1 LPIQNNCYILIIPGF
16 GIVSH
21 IVSTFSGKPI
31 FGQKLNGPCNNIFSR
46 CYYIATYYVQE
57 GWYNL
62 FSTKGKRIIR
72 NMSVTLLSPSPSPS
86 PYGVAVGV
94 GALQNKKTV
103 FRSLWGSSG
112 VTRYAPS
119 PSPSPYGV
127 AVGVGARIRTA
138 RQPRGVIFSVIA
150 LVIIYSVLLNLQVTN
165 AQLIFNLEDPSMLV
179 GTSETVRMFSSCL
192 SSVAKALKEHTKGND
207 DTDLKVRQWI
217 AGVIDGDGN
226 FYISKKGYV
235 ELSVVMEPRDIACL
249 YKMKQRYGGSVKATS
264 HAKAVRFRLHHMA
277 GIQLVI
283 KDLNGL
289 IQNPVRFAQ
298 LKKVC
303 ELYSIKTI
311 SPIALTYNSA
321 YLSGLFDSDG
331 SVYYNK
337 KSMQVFITV
346 SQKRRELLDILVPV
360 YGGVVRSSNK
370 NATAFKWTV
379 SKKSEVLW
387 LIDNYFHW
395 NNCVSAKNK
404 KFGMVKHFY
413 YLSSIGALNALEDS
427 VLGRSFKHF
436 ADRWE
441 ATNNLDN

>member
-1 LPIQNNCYILIIPGF
+1 MLLTDRNFNTSFYDPAGGGDPILYQHLFWFFGHPEVYIIIIPGF
-16 GIVSH
+16 GIISH

-31 FGQKLNGPCNNIFSR
+31 FGQPINGPCNNKFSR

-57 GWYNL
+57 GWYIL

-72 NMSVTLLSPSPSPS
+72 YMNLLATPLILA
-86 PYGVAVGV
+86 GEAR
-94 GALQNKKTV
+94 LQQAI
-103 FRSLWGSSG
+103 W
-112 VTRYAPS
+112 
-119 PSPSPYGV
+119 
-127 AVGVGARIRTA
+127 IR
-138 RQPRGVIFSVIA
+138 VIA
-150 LVIIYSVLLNLQVTN
+150 LVMIYSVLPNLQVTN

-192 SSVAKALKEHTKGND
+192 CSKKELTKGND
-207 DTDLKVRQWI
+207 DIDLKVRQWI

-226 FYISKKGYV
+226 FHISKKGYV

-249 YKMKQRYGGSVKATS
+249 YKIKQRYGGSVKATS
-264 HAKAVRFRLHHMA
+264 HAKAIRFRLHHMA

-283 KDLNGL
+283 KDVNGL

-303 ELYSIKTI
+303 ELYNVETI
-311 SPIALTYNSA
+311 TTKPLTYNSA
-321 YLSGLFDSDG
+321 YLSGLFDTDG
-331 SVYYNK
+331 SVYFNK
-337 KSMQVFITV
+337 KSIQVFITV
-346 SQKRRELLDILVPV
+346 STKKKGRELLDILVPV

-379 SKKSEVLW
+379 SKKSDVLS

-413 YLSSIGALNALEDS
+413 YLSSIGALSAPEDS
-427 VLGRSFKHF
+427 VLGRSFNQF
-436 ADRWE
+436 VERWE
-441 ATNNLDN
+441 ATNNSDN

>member
-1 LPIQNNCYILIIPGF
+1 M
-16 GIVSH
+16 
-21 IVSTFSGKPI
+21 
-31 FGQKLNGPCNNIFSR
+31 
-46 CYYIATYYVQE
+46 QE
-57 GWYNL
+57 GWDIL
-62 FSTKGKRIIR
+62 FSTKGKRYIR
-72 NMSVTLLSPSPSPS
+72 YISASPLIL
-86 PYGVAVGV
+86 Y
-94 GALQNKKTV
+94 KK
-103 FRSLWGSSG
+103 G
-112 VTRYAPS
+112 
-119 PSPSPYGV
+119 
-127 AVGVGARIRTA
+127 GARLLQA
-138 RQPRGVIFSVIA
+138 IFSVIA
-150 LVIIYSVLLNLQVTN
+150 LVIIYSVLPNLQVTN

-192 SSVAKALKEHTKGND
+192 CSAKKEHSKGND
-207 DTDLKVRQWI
+207 VTDLKVRQWI

-264 HAKAVRFRLHHMA
+264 HAKAIRFRLHHMA

-283 KDLNGL
+283 KDINGL

-298 LKKVC
+298 FKKVC
-303 ELYSIKTI
+303 ELYNVEII
-311 SPIALTYNSA
+311 STKPLTYISA

-337 KSMQVFITV
+337 KSIQVFITV
-346 SQKRRELLDILVPV
+346 SQKGRELLDILAAV

-379 SKKSEVLW
+379 SKKSDVLS

-404 KFGMVKHFY
+404 KFGLVKQFY
-413 YLSSIGALNALEDS
+413 YLSSIGALSAPEDS
-427 VLGRSFKHF
+427 VLQRSFNQF
-436 ADRWE
+436 VERWE
-441 ATNNLDN
+441 ATNNSDN

>member
-1 LPIQNNCYILIIPGF
+1 MEVYILIIPGF

-31 FGQKLNGPCNNIFSR
+31 FGQQINGPCNNIFSR

-57 GWYNL
+57 GRYIL
-62 FSTKGKRIIR
+62 FSTKGQRIIR
-72 NMSVTLLSPSPSPS
+72 IRKLSVTPL
-86 PYGVAVGV
+86 GT
-94 GALQNKKTV
+94 GAIL
-103 FRSLWGSSG
+103 
-112 VTRYAPS
+112 
-119 PSPSPYGV
+119 
-127 AVGVGARIRTA
+127 
-138 RQPRGVIFSVIA
+138 SVIA
-150 LVIIYSVLLNLQVTN
+150 LVIIYSVLFNLQVTN

-192 SSVAKALKEHTKGND
+192 CSNKDQIKGND

-226 FYISKKGYV
+226 FHISKKGYV

-277 GIQLVI
+277 GIKLVI
-283 KDLNGL
+283 KDVNSL
-289 IQNPVRFAQ
+289 IQNPVRYAQ
-298 LKKVC
+298 FKKVC
-303 ELYSIKTI
+303 ELYSIETI
-311 SPIALTYNSA
+311 SPISLTYNSA
-321 YLSGLFDSDG
+321 YLSGLFDTDG
-331 SVYYNK
+331 SVYYNQ

-346 SQKRRELLDILVPV
+346 TQKGRELLDILVPI

-379 SKKSEVLW
+379 SKKSDVLS

-404 KFGMVKHFY
+404 KFGMVKQFY
-413 YLSSIGALNALEDS
+413 YLSSIGALNVPEDS
-427 VLGRSFKHF
+427 VLGRSFNQF
-436 ADRWE
+436 VVRWE
-441 ATNNLDN
+441 ATNNPDN

>member
-1 LPIQNNCYILIIPGF
+1 MEVYILIIPGF

-31 FGQKLNGPCNNIFSR
+31 FGQQINGPCNNIFSR

-57 GWYNL
+57 GRYIL
-62 FSTKGKRIIR
+62 FSTKGQRIIR
-72 NMSVTLLSPSPSPS
+72 IRKLSVTPL
-86 PYGVAVGV
+86 GT
-94 GALQNKKTV
+94 GAIL
-103 FRSLWGSSG
+103 
-112 VTRYAPS
+112 
-119 PSPSPYGV
+119 
-127 AVGVGARIRTA
+127 
-138 RQPRGVIFSVIA
+138 SVIA
-150 LVIIYSVLLNLQVTN
+150 LVIIYSVLPNLQVTN

-192 SSVAKALKEHTKGND
+192 CSKKEHTKGND

-226 FYISKKGYV
+226 FHISKKGYV

-277 GIQLVI
+277 GIKLVI
-283 KDLNGL
+283 KDVNSL
-289 IQNPVRFAQ
+289 IQNPVRYAQ
-298 LKKVC
+298 FKKVC
-303 ELYSIKTI
+303 ELYSIETI
-311 SPIALTYNSA
+311 SPISLTYNSA
-321 YLSGLFDSDG
+321 YLSGLFDTDG
-331 SVYYNK
+331 SVYYNQ

-346 SQKRRELLDILVPV
+346 TQKGRELLDILVPI

-370 NATAFKWTV
+370 NATAFKWIV
-379 SKKSEVLW
+379 SKKSDVLS

-404 KFGMVKHFY
+404 KFGMVKQFY
-413 YLSSIGALNALEDS
+413 YLSSIGALNVPEDS
-427 VLGRSFKHF
+427 VLGRSFNQF
-436 ADRWE
+436 VVRWE
-441 ATNNLDN
+441 ATNNPDN